1 MKLTIIDPTGNE
13 HDLQS
18 VLLEFAQIHNM
29 HGTLLGAYDE
39 RLAAIEAFLGIE
51 HKPAQDPDAPTDDD
65 DAPIGPDNE

>member
-29 HGTLLGAYDE
+29 HSTLLGAYDE
-39 RLAAIEAFLGIE
+39 RLAAIEAMLGIE
-51 HKPAQDPDAPTDDD
+51 YKPAEPEAPKAD
-65 DAPIGPDNE
+65 E